1 MIDRRYP
8 AQALGFV
15 VVALPIF
22 LAIAGLAIDTAMLML
37 ERRELQSAVDGAA
50 RAGATRV
57 DTERLRASG
66 GSDVQLDIERAR
78 GAGRAYLEQTLAS
91 AVAWRS
97 APRWQVDVTR
107 TRVHVSVVG
116 TLHTVFLRVVGM
128 DQVPVA
134 ATSDASVEYGVRTPI
149 P

>member
-15 VVALPIF
+15 IVALPMF
-22 LAIAGLAIDTAMLML
+22 VAIAGLAIDTTVLTL

-57 DTERLRASG
+57 DTELLRASG
-66 GSDVQLDIERAR
+66 GSDVQLDVDRAR
-78 GAGRAYLEQTLAS
+78 TAGHAYLEQTLAS

-97 APRWQVDVTR
+97 QPRWQVDVTR
-107 TRVHVSVVG
+107 THVHVSVAG

-134 ATSDASVEYGVRTPI
+134 ATSDASVEYGVRAPV

>member
-1 MIDRRYP
+1 MIGRRYP
-8 AQALGFV
+8 AQALCFV
-15 VVALPIF
+15 VVALPVF
-22 LAIAGLAIDTAMLML
+22 LAIAGLAIDTTLLML

-57 DTERLRASG
+57 DMERLRASG
-66 GSDVQLDIERAR
+66 GSDVQLDIDRAR
-78 GAGRAYLEQTLAS
+78 SAGHAYLEQTLTS

-107 TRVHVSVVG
+107 TQVHISVVG

-134 ATSDASVEYGVRTPI
+134 AISDASIEYGVRTPM

>member
-1 MIDRRYP
+1 MIGRRHP
-8 AQALGFV
+8 AQALVFV
-15 VVALPIF
+15 VVALPMF
-22 LAIAGLAIDTAMLML
+22 LAIAGLAIDTTLL
-37 ERRELQSAVDGAA
+37 TLQRRELQSAVDGAA

-57 DTERLRASG
+57 NTELLRASG
-66 GSDVQLDIERAR
+66 GSDVELDVDRAR
-78 GAGRAYLEQTLAS
+78 TAGRAYLEQTLAS

-97 APRWQVDVTR
+97 EPRWQVDVTR
-107 TRVHVSVVG
+107 TKIHVSVVG

-134 ATSDASVEYGVRTPI
+134 ASSDASVEYGVRAPM

>member
-15 VVALPIF
+15 VVALPMF
-22 LAIAGLAIDTAMLML
+22 VAIAGLAIDTTVLTL

-57 DTERLRASG
+57 DTELLRASG
-66 GSDVQLDIERAR
+66 GSDVQLDVNRAR
-78 GAGRAYLEQTLAS
+78 AAGHAYLEQTLTA

-97 APRWQVDVTR
+97 QPRWQVDVTR
-107 TRVHVSVVG
+107 TQVHVSVAG
-116 TLHTVFLRVVGM
+116 TLHTVFLRVVGI
-128 DQVPVA
+128 DQVPVG
-134 ATSDASVEYGVRTPI
+134 ATSDASVEFGVRAPA